1 MEKRRFVV
9 CFDGTWNTPDKGAK
23 PTNVV
28 KMVRAVRSRGDDGAS
43 QLVFYD
49 KGVGSGRG
57 LDKYLGGIFGL
68 GLTENVVDG
77 YRFVANNYE
86 PGDEIYIFGFSRGA
100 YTARSLAGLIGLAG
114 ILTPANLGS
123 DLAKAIDIYREKD
136 IGRAEKLR
144 RIDALGFEQRRPA
157 RIRCVGVWD
166 TVGSLGI
173 PGDRGRTFLGGK
185 YYFHD
190 VELGDYV
197 DVALHAVAVDE
208 KRSAFSP
215 TLWVS
220 EDGRPLGDGQT
231 VEQVWFAG
239 AHSNVGGSYR
249 DSTLSDITFDWMVK
263 RVMAHTGLSL
273 FNPDATSPDL
283 RNSAARSIDSRSAL
297 YFVSSRFP
305 YQRIIN
311 GCVPD
316 GGGFGEWFRRTFP
329 SHDRRNIPPDGLKTV
344 NERLHVSVLERW
356 RHEKVP
362 HDCKTDGD
370 VRKVPYRPE
379 TLAAV
384 IEGHHAGS
392 CDIPVVGWDGNIL
405 TAEEAAKVWPSAG

>member
-1 MEKRRFVV
+1 MQPRRFVI
-9 CFDGTWNTPDKGAK
+9 CFDGTWNTPDKGAR

-28 KMVRAVRSRGDDGAS
+28 KMVRAVRSHGEDGAS
-43 QLVFYD
+43 QMVFYD

-57 LDKYLGGIFGL
+57 MDKYLGGIFGL

-114 ILTPANLGS
+114 LLSPANLGG
-123 DLAKAIDIYREKD
+123 DLSKVIAIYREKGID
-136 IGRAEKLR
+136 RTEKLR
-144 RIDALGFEQRRPA
+144 RIDALELEGRHAA

-190 VELGDYV
+190 VELGDCV
-197 DVALHAVAVDE
+197 DVALHAVALDE

-220 EDGRPLGDGQT
+220 ESGKPLSDHQK

-239 AHSNVGGSYR
+239 AHSNVGGSYS
-249 DSTLSDITFDWMVK
+249 DSTLSDIAFDWMVK
-263 RVMAHTGLSL
+263 RVTACTGLAL
-273 FNPDATSPDL
+273 HNPDAGSPAL
-283 RNSAARSIDSRSAL
+283 RNAAARSIDSRSAL
-297 YFVSSRFP
+297 YFVSRRFP

-311 GCVPD
+311 RCIP
-316 GGGFGEWFRRTFP
+316 GGSGLGEWFRRSFP
-329 SHDRRNIPPDGLKTV
+329 KYDRRNIPPKNLKTV
-344 NERLHVSVLERW
+344 NEALHVSVLERW
-356 RHEKVP
+356 KQKEVL
-362 HDCKTDGD
+362 HDCRDDNDT
-370 VRKVPYRPE
+370 RKVPYRPA
-379 TLAAV
+379 TLGAV
-384 IEGHHAGS
+384 IAAHHGGQS
-392 CDIPVVGWDGNIL
+392 MPVVGWDGEIL
-405 TAEEAAKVWPSAG
+405 SPEEAAKVWPAAT

>member
-1 MEKRRFVV
+1 MQTRRFVV

-28 KMVRAVRSRGDDGAS
+28 KMVRAVRSRADDGAS

-57 LDKYLGGIFGL
+57 LDKYIGGIFGL

-114 ILTPANLGS
+114 ILTPANLGN
-123 DLAKAIDIYREKD
+123 DLAKAIEIYREKD
-136 IGRAEKLR
+136 IDRAEKLR
-144 RIDALGFEQRRPA
+144 RIDALGFEERRPA

-173 PGDRGRTFLGGK
+173 PGDAGRTFLGGK

-220 EDGRPLGDGQT
+220 RDGRPLSDRQA

-239 AHSNVGGSYR
+239 AHSNVGGSYS
-249 DSTLSDITFDWMVK
+249 DSTLSDIAFDWMVK
-263 RVMAHTGLSL
+263 RVTAHTDLSL
-273 FNPDATSPDL
+273 FNPDADSPALHD
-283 RNSAARSIDSRSAL
+283 AGARSIDSRSAL

-305 YQRIIN
+305 YQRLIN

-316 GGGFGEWFRRTFP
+316 GSGFGEWFRRSFP
-329 SHDRRNIPPDGLKTV
+329 GHDRRNIPPDGLQTV
-344 NERLHVSVLERW
+344 NESLHVSVLERW
-356 RHEKVP
+356 NLKEVL
-362 HDCKTDGD
+362 HDCKDDKDT
-370 VRKVPYRPE
+370 RKAPYRPE
-379 TLAAV
+379 TLRAV
-384 IEGHHAGS
+384 IAAHHAGRS
-392 CDIPVVGWDGNIL
+392 LPVVGWDGQVMNPSDV
-405 TAEEAAKVWPSAG
+405 ARVWPAAG

>member
-1 MEKRRFVV
+1 MEPRRFVV

-57 LDKYLGGIFGL
+57 MDKYLGGIFGL
-68 GLTENVVDG
+68 GLTENVIDG

-86 PGDEIYIFGFSRGA
+86 AGDEIYIFGFSRGA

-114 ILTPANLGS
+114 ILTPANLGN
-123 DLAKAIDIYREKD
+123 DLTKAIDIYREKNVD
-136 IGRAEKLR
+136 RAEKLR
-144 RIDALGFEQRRPA
+144 RIDALGFEERRAA

-215 TLWVS
+215 TLWVNKNG
-220 EDGRPLGDGQT
+220 EPLNENQI

-239 AHSNVGGSYR
+239 AHSNVGGSYN
-249 DSTLSDITFDWMVK
+249 DSTLSDIAFDWMVK
-263 RVMAHTGLSL
+263 RISAHTDLAL
-273 FNPDATSPDL
+273 HNPDANSPAL
-283 RNSAARSIDSRSAL
+283 RNAAGRSIDSRSAL

-311 GCVPD
+311 GCIPD
-316 GGGFGEWFRRTFP
+316 GGGFGEWFRRKFP
-329 SHDRRNIPPDGLKTV
+329 KYDRRNIPPDNLKTV

-356 RHEKVP
+356 NQDEVL
-362 HDCKTDGD
+362 HDCKDDKDTC
-370 VRKVPYRPE
+370 KVPYRPV
-379 TLAAV
+379 TLGAV
-384 IEGHHAGS
+384 IAAHHAGQGM
-392 CDIPVVGWDGNIL
+392 PVVGWDGQVMNPPDA
-405 TAEEAAKVWPSAG
+405 AEVWPRRN